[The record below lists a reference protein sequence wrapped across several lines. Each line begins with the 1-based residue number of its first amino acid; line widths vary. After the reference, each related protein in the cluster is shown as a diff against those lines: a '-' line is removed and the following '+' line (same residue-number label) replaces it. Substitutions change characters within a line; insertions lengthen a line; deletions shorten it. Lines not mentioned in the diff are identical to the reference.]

1 MSLFLFNK
9 EASQMAFSILS
20 RWVSRTPETA
30 LQELLDGRPFFPNNR
45 VFFFS
50 FFDFNGFWRE
60 NDVKRLTV

>member
-30 LQELLDGRPFFPNNR
+30 LQELLDGRPFFQTI
-45 VFFFS
+45 VFCRFS
-50 FFDFNGFWRE
+50 I
-60 NDVKRLTV
+60 LTVFGWKMTSQD